1 MKIKENIK
9 KLLKSDIT
17 AYRISKETGIS
28 ESQLSRMK
36 KGEIEIGR
44 ITLDN
49 AIKLNNLWEELQMK
63 NFKNVG
69 NWWNDKS
76 IELVDIEGD
85 VYALNGWNGEKY
97 MNAWKCT
104 GEDYMDASEEEYII
118 SPVYSDKE
126 DEFGVYEI
134 VGYEVE

>member
-9 KLLKSDIT
+9 KLLKSDTT

-49 AIKLNNLWEELQMK
+49 AIKLNEFWEELKMK
-63 NFKNVG
+63 NFKTVG
-69 NWWNDKS
+69 TWWNDKS

-104 GEDYMDASEEEYII
+104 GEDYMDASEEEYVIT
-118 SPVYSDKE
+118 PVYNDKE

>member
-9 KLLKSDIT
+9 KLLESDIT

-49 AIKLNNLWEELQMK
+49 AIKLNKFWEELKMK

-69 NWWNDKS
+69 SWWNDKS
-76 IELVDIEGD
+76 IELVDIEGT

-118 SPVYSDKE
+118 TPVYSDE
-126 DEFGVYEI
+126 ENEHGVYEI